1 MPMLWLIDEDG
12 RLLRPTTRLQAC
24 FGTRLPPAVF
34 ADFLARNLG
43 WIFLAVDKAGCEL
56 RFHPG
61 RSSDAALA
69 TAADKLRRTRGRLHR
84 IAWYRNGWNTE
95 GFASANGA
103 VARMMALAEGART
116 HARTPDF
123 LLRPRDRGNLPTT
136 DPLRLLVDAWS
147 SGVRG
152 AGELTLL
159 ANGLLNG
166 RYIIA
171 GADPTT
177 DSLCILAQ
185 GHDFNLIGRNWL
197 SRVPRLR
204 IADWPDVA
212 YGRWVEQSYRRAW
225 NGAEPLLDDLDC
237 IIQWPKLG
245 RRRHRYGRL
254 ILPCQS
260 PSGSRLILGAMR
272 FDADIDLRA
281 QVH

>member
-24 FGTRLPPAVF
+24 FGTRLPPAAF

-43 WIFLAVDKAGCEL
+43 WIFLAVDKAICEL
-56 RFHPG
+56 RFRPG
-61 RSSDAALA
+61 RASDAALA
-69 TAADKLRRTRGRLHR
+69 AAADKLRRARGRLHR
-84 IAWYRNGWNTE
+84 VAWFRNGWEVEELAT
-95 GFASANGA
+95 ASGA
-103 VARMMALAEGART
+103 IARMMALADGARGN
-116 HARTPDF
+116 ARAGDF
-123 LLRPRDRGNLPTT
+123 LLRPRDRHNLAPT
-136 DPLRLLVDAWS
+136 DPLRLLAGAWS

-152 AGELTLL
+152 AGELALL
-159 ANGLLNG
+159 ADNLLNG
-166 RYIIA
+166 RYIVA
-171 GADPTT
+171 STDATT
-177 DSLCILAQ
+177 DSLCIVAQ
-185 GHDFNLIGRNWL
+185 GRDFNLMGRDWL

-225 NGAEPLLDDLDC
+225 HGAEPLIDDLDC

-245 RRRHRYGRL
+245 RRRHRYARL
-254 ILPCQS
+254 ILPCRS